1 MYNYIIKIVNSQYVV
16 RRSVSHKIKVLFV
29 ITKSV
34 WGGAQRY
41 VFDLATN
48 LPKDQFETAVATGGA
63 GPLAQKLAE
72 NHVATSDVANF
83 QKSINPF
90 NDVAAFFELLAIYKK
105 FQPDVIH
112 TNSSKAGGIASV
124 AAFVYRITTRR
135 PVRCIFTAKGWAF

>member
-1 MYNYIIKIVNSQYVV
+1 MNRQCKKI
-16 RRSVSHKIKVLFV
+16 LFV

-48 LPKDQFETAVATGGA
+48 LPKDQFETAVAVGGN
-63 GPLAQKLAE
+63 GPLVHKLTE
-72 NHVATSDVANF
+72 HNIVTSDVTNF
-83 QKSINPF
+83 QKSVNPF
-90 NDVAAFFELLAIYKK
+90 KDIAVFFELLAIYKK

-112 TNSSKAGGIASV
+112 TNSSKAGGIASA

-135 PVRCIFTAKGWAF
+135 PVRCIFTAHGWAFLETWRP